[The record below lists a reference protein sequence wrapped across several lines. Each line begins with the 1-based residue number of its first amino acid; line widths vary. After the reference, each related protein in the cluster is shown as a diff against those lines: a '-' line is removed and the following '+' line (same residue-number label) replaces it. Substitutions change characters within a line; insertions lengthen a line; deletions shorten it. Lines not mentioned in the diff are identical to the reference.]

1 MIRGDR
7 FTDMCH
13 SIESLDNLNSFFQQA
28 ISQKH
33 SIYLCNNVLYLLVS
47 KVMVGGQDT
56 YHVKLMK
63 QKNET
68 FVCLTK
74 QVCEN
79 KDELMDHFM
88 FIKDAIF

>member
-1 MIRGDR
+1 MKQSMTVG
-7 FTDMCH
+7 
-13 SIESLDNLNSFFQQA
+13 SLDKVNSFFQQA
-28 ISQKH
+28 TNQKH
-33 SIYLCNNVLYLLVS
+33 SIYQSNDVLSLLVS
-47 KVMVGGQDT
+47 KVMVGDQDT

-68 FVCLTK
+68 SVCLTK
-74 QVCEN
+74 QICEN

>member
-1 MIRGDR
+1 MRQPVAVVG
-7 FTDMCH
+7 
-13 SIESLDNLNSFFQQA
+13 SLDKVNSFFQQA

-33 SIYLCNNVLYLLVS
+33 SIYQSNDVLSLLVS
-47 KVMVGGQDT
+47 KVMVAGQDT

-68 FVCLTK
+68 SVCLTK
-74 QVCEN
+74 QICEN
-79 KDELMDHFM
+79 KDELMEHFM

>member
-1 MIRGDR
+1 MKQSTTVG
-7 FTDMCH
+7 
-13 SIESLDNLNSFFQQA
+13 SLDKVNSFFQQA
-28 ISQKH
+28 TNQKH
-33 SIYLCNNVLYLLVS
+33 SIYQSNDVLSLLVS
-47 KVMVGGQDT
+47 KVMVAGQDT

-79 KDELMDHFM
+79 KDELMDYFM